1 MQFKNEIGILYDAIF
16 FGYAYFNDGD
26 QTGGIS
32 ADAYREV
39 LAAVE
44 ELPGWMRPFFTNDV
58 ENMTV
63 LPPEVA
69 YGADS
74 SINGLLDF
82 LSDETDVLSCL
93 SKHYFQGEK
102 LSAVAPGRLYR
113 LCEEAEISDNTKMAL
128 PYLFADYSSL
138 HFEVRKEFYRLYSA
152 MKSFHDK
159 QEGKV
164 RNVVDKLLEHGAA
177 GILMDEQTKAVFGV
191 SLMRPDVLALSRN
204 EGAPVIVCGPKAN
217 VAAHAPTLETTPLV
231 DFTVACGSEAK
242 MKILDLFAEHGNLTA
257 AQLARLMD
265 ISAPMAWR
273 YTEMLRN
280 ANVILEDRGEGRKEI
295 YYRLNLD
302 YFRGVRRS
310 LDELISRLEAK

>member
-1 MQFKNEIGILYDAIF
+1 MHFKNEIGVLYDTIC
-16 FGYAYFNDGD
+16 FGFAYFNDGD

-39 LAAVE
+39 LAVVE
-44 ELPGWMRPFFTNDV
+44 ELPGWMRPFFTDDK
-58 ENMTV
+58 ETMTA

-69 YGADS
+69 YGAGS

-113 LCEEAEISDNTKMAL
+113 LCEEAEIPDKTKMAL

-152 MKSFHDK
+152 LKSFHDK
-159 QEGKV
+159 QEGTV
-164 RNVVDKLLEHGAA
+164 RNVADKLLEHGDV
-177 GILMDEQTKAVFGV
+177 GTLMDGQTKAVFGV
-191 SLMRPDVLALSRN
+191 SLMRPDVLALFRN
-204 EGAPVIVCGPKAN
+204 EGAPVIVFGPEAS
-217 VAAHAPTLETTPLV
+217 VAAHAPTLGTAPLV
-231 DFTVACGSEAK
+231 TFAVTCGSETK
-242 MKILDLFAEHGNLTA
+242 MKILDLFAEHGKLTA
-257 AQLARLMD
+257 AQLARLMGV
-265 ISAPMAWR
+265 SSPMAWR
-273 YTEMLRN
+273 YAEAFAK
-280 ANVILEDRGEGRKEI
+280 ANIILGDRTQGGKEI
-295 YYRLNLD
+295 YYHLNLD